1 MTLGKLDSNGIF
13 APPTGPVGNNS
24 LGIDNSQLG
33 AGSNLFGYRNKPLGI
48 GSDSIGLGFVPID
61 FSNINNMK
69 FNFMPPMN
77 TSFVWTPT
85 PGVPTFGTNTSNFIN
100 TPLTFDRQPIQY
112 NTPVFTSN
120 ISLGSVDTFER
131 SATTQT
137 RQTTSTHKTHKTSS
151 KTTKATAS
159 ETINN
164 KKIVNLDWWKAQGY
178 NEEKGKALAINTKKR
193 SNSLRAQ
200 GISGQCSRGVREGIN
215 DTFYSGKPHYSS
227 FGQARLAGEKY
238 LSKDQNFKKI
248 DVSGIKLTK
257 NNIPAGVTLIYGP
270 GYSNS
275 KINYCGHLEVSDG
288 NGHGYSDVTTTLLQ
302 NWGRHREPIEVWIP
316 V

>member
-1 MTLGKLDSNGIF
+1 MTYGKIAGIF
-13 APPTGPVGNNS
+13 APPTGFAGNMS
-24 LGIDNSQLG
+24 LGT
-33 AGSNLFGYRNKPLGI
+33 GI
-48 GSDSIGLGFVPID
+48 NPFGLGFVPFD
-61 FSNINNMK
+61 FSNINNIK
-69 FNFMPPMN
+69 FNN
-77 TSFVWTPT
+77 TQFNFVFPVNKPFAWTP
-85 PGVPTFGTNTSNFIN
+85 

-112 NTPVFTSN
+112 NAPVFTSN
-120 ISLGSVDTFER
+120 ISLGCVDTFER

-137 RQTTSTHKTHKTSS
+137 RQTTSTHKTHKTSSKTSS

-215 DTFYSGKPHYSS
+215 DAFYSGKPHYSS
-227 FGQARLAGEKY
+227 FGQARLTGEKY

-257 NNIPAGVTLIYGP
+257 NNIPAGVVLIYGP

-275 KINYCGHLEVSDG
+275 KINHCGHIETSDG